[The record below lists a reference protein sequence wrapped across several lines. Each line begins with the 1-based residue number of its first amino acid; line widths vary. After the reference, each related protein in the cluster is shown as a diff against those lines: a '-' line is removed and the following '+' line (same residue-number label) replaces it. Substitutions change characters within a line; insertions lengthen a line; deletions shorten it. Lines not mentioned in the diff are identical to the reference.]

1 MRKVR
6 WGILGCAD
14 IAVRKLIPGILSSET
29 GELHAIASRD
39 RAKAEDVA
47 RRFGAPRAYG
57 SYEELLQDPDV
68 DAVYIPLPNHLHK
81 PWTVRAAEAGKHV
94 LCEKPIG
101 LDAREAQAMVDACR
115 AHGVHLAEA
124 FMYRHHPR
132 YRRVLEL
139 VQSGAIGPVRGIR
152 GSFTFNNAADR
163 SNIRYRRDW
172 GGGSLYDV
180 GCYPISA
187 ARLILGEE
195 PVAATAHA
203 FFSPDHDGVDMYLAG
218 LVEFAG
224 GVSLTFDCGM
234 WAAERNEIEVVGA
247 DGRLIL
253 ERAFLGEPVT
263 LRVISPDGDRVET
276 FDPLDPYALEVD
288 DLGRAVLEGKP
299 LRFPP
304 EDAVA
309 NMRVLDACLESAR
322 TGRRVAIER

>member
-6 WGILGCAD
+6 FGILGCAD
-14 IAVRKLIPGILSSET
+14 IAIRKLIPGILSSET
-29 GELHAIASRD
+29 GELYAVASRD
-39 RAKAEDVA
+39 GAKAKEVA
-47 RRFGAPRAYG
+47 RRFGAARAYA
-57 SYEELLQDPDV
+57 SYEELLRDPDV

-81 PWTVRAAEAGKHV
+81 PWTIHAAEAGKHV
-94 LCEKPIG
+94 LCEKPIA
-101 LDAREAQAMVDACR
+101 LDAREAEAMVDACR
-115 AHGVHLAEA
+115 SHGVYLAEA

-132 YRRVLEL
+132 YNRVLEL
-139 VQSGAIGPVRGIR
+139 IQAGTIGPVRGMR
-152 GSFTFNNAADR
+152 GSFTFNNAADLG
-163 SNIRYRRDW
+163 NIRYRRDW

-195 PVAATAHA
+195 PIAATAHA

-234 WAAERNEIEVVGA
+234 WAADRNEVEIVGA
-247 DGRLIL
+247 NGRLIL
-253 ERAFLGEPVT
+253 EHAFLGEPVT
-263 LRVISPDGDRVET
+263 LRLISAEGERVET

-288 DLGRAVLEGKP
+288 DLGRAILEGKP

-309 NMRVLDACLESAR
+309 NMRVLDACLLSAR
-322 TGRRVAIER
+322 AGRRVIIER

>member
-6 WGILGCAD
+6 FGILGCAD
-14 IAVRKLIPGILSSET
+14 IAIRKLIPGILSSET
-29 GELHAIASRD
+29 GELYAVASRD
-39 RAKAEDVA
+39 GAKAEEVA
-47 RRFGAPRAYG
+47 RRFGAARAYA
-57 SYEELLQDPDV
+57 SYEELLRDPDV

-81 PWTVRAAEAGKHV
+81 PWTLQAAEAGKHV
-94 LCEKPIG
+94 LCEKPIA
-101 LDAREAQAMVDACR
+101 LDAREAQTMVDACR
-115 AHGVHLAEA
+115 SHGVYLAEA

-132 YRRVLEL
+132 YNRVLEL
-139 VQSGAIGPVRGIR
+139 IQAGTIGPVRGMR
-152 GSFTFNNAADR
+152 GSFTFNNAADLG
-163 SNIRYRRDW
+163 NIRYRRDW

-195 PVAATAHA
+195 PIAATAHA

-234 WAAERNEIEVVGA
+234 WAADRNEVEIVGA
-247 DGRLIL
+247 NGRLIL
-253 ERAFLGEPVT
+253 EHAFLGEPVT
-263 LRVISPDGDRVET
+263 LRLISAEGERVET

-288 DLGRAVLEGKP
+288 DLGRAILEGKP

-309 NMRVLDACLESAR
+309 NMRVLDACLLSAR
-322 TGRRVAIER
+322 AGRRVIIER